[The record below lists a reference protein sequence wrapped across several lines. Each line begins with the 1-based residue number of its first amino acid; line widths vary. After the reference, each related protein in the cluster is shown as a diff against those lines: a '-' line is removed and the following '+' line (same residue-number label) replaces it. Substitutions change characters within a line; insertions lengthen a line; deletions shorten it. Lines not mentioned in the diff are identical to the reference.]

1 MFKLNNISLRIRIF
15 LAMIILVLIASILMV
30 GVTIYQYDEQTK
42 DYNISRFGRKEDNT
56 KKDIDFEL
64 KRNQV
69 EQVVVDNI
77 AEIFETRIFEMS
89 SVHNLDIS
97 IYDLNGNLLISST
110 AAIKPFD
117 DASADNI
124 SAKILQEI
132 EGNPTHRVF
141 KNNIVEDISFDSSI
155 SFESSYTYIN
165 DLKLNRIGIL
175 KLEFSQDNSEQ
186 EQELEEFMYRLAY
199 VYLFMFLIAI
209 ALAYF
214 ISSYITRSI
223 KTISDKIHKTR
234 LNKRNEKIE
243 FNSAS
248 SEIITLVNAY
258 NSMIDELQESA
269 VKLAQSEREQAWR
282 EMAKQVAHEIK
293 NPLTPMRLSV
303 QSFERRFDPEDPKV
317 KDKLKEYSQTLI
329 QQIDVMSSI
338 ASAFSDF
345 AKMPTQKKEKID
357 VVEVVKL
364 ALDIFNED
372 YISYAA
378 TEKELFAN
386 LDKTQLIRIV
396 TNLVTNATHATEGV
410 EKPTIQVVVSSEKD
424 HIKIAVTDNGKG
436 IDDSVEHLIFEPKFT
451 TKSSRMGLGL
461 PMIKKIIEAYNGSIS
476 FISNEKNGTAFT
488 VILPKT

>member
-1 MFKLNNISLRIRIF
+1 
-15 LAMIILVLIASILMV
+15 MIILVLLASVLIV

-69 EQVVVDNI
+69 AQVAAENI
-77 AEIFETRIFEMS
+77 SKIFEKRIFEMS
-89 SVHNLDIS
+89 SVHNLEIS
-97 IYDLNGNLLISST
+97 MYDLQGNLLISST

-117 DASADNI
+117 DATADNI
-124 SAKILQEI
+124 SKSILQEI
-132 EGNPTHRVF
+132 ERTPNHRVF
-141 KNNIVEDISFDSSI
+141 KNNVVENVGFESSI

-175 KLEFSQDNSEQ
+175 KLEFSQDNAEQ
-186 EQELEEFMYRLAY
+186 KKELKEFMFRLAF
-199 VYLFMFLIAI
+199 VYIVMLLMAV

-214 ISSYITRSI
+214 LSSYITRSI

-243 FNSAS
+243 FESGS

-258 NSMIDELQESA
+258 NRMIDELQESA

-293 NPLTPMRLSV
+293 NPLTPMRLTV
-303 QSFERRFDPEDPKV
+303 QSFERRFDPEDPKI
-317 KDKLKEYSQTLI
+317 KEKLKEYSQTLI

-345 AKMPTQKKEKID
+345 AKMPTQKREEID

-364 ALDIFNED
+364 ALEIFNES
-372 YISYAA
+372 YISYSF
-378 TEKELFAN
+378 TDDKLIGN

-396 TNLVTNATHATEGV
+396 TNLVTNATQATEGIENPKIEV
-410 EKPTIQVVVSSEKD
+410 KVSSEKET
-424 HIKIAVTDNGKG
+424 IKIAVCDNGKG
-436 IDDSVEHLIFEPKFT
+436 IDDSVEDLIFEPKFT
-451 TKSSRMGLGL
+451 TKSSGMGLGL
-461 PMIKKIIEAYNGSIS
+461 PMIKKIIEAYSGSI
-476 FISNEKNGTAFT
+476 AFT
-488 VILPKT
+488 SNQKEGTIFTVTLPKK